1 MRFTKKGI
9 EGVEPTDKRQ
19 VFFDALTT
27 GLLWYTRAALDWT
40 LLYHVREWMSPGT
53 LRRMERK
60 MKKDFNQD
68 MLISPSRH
76 IRKGGGFLLGKRD
89 RG

>member
-1 MRFTKKGI
+1 MLLRG
-9 EGVEPTDKRQ
+9 EGR
-19 VFFDALTT
+19 DAGEQAIRTALDNAPFIN
-27 GLLWYTRAALDWT
+27 LWYTRAALDWT

-76 IRKGGGFLLGKRD
+76 IRKGGGFRQA
-89 RG
+89 R